1 MPTVNKS
8 LAILALLAF
17 FLPFITISCNGNAM
31 VQMSGAKLAQCSV
44 STCSPEDFLSPQ
56 LKAMAGSNNG
66 ALKTNIPGTNWGGKD
81 NPFNDANY
89 VLFAAIAGLIAAI
102 TVFLGRPG
110 EILSGVASVGVI
122 ALLFIFKS
130 KFGDA
135 VTPHLTSPD
144 MAAASALIK
153 IELQFSIGFWAS
165 LILSAASAILA
176 FKGTSPQGV
185 VLAGAGGSTGS
196 VGGLPQQP
204 PSSSSTSR
212 QNLSAACPSCGA
224 AVTPGNQFCLS
235 CGTPLAVI
243 APPSPPTE
251 APSAPKPQGNS
262 CPACGA
268 DATPGNQF
276 CLSCGT
282 PLAVIAPPSPPTEAP
297 SAPKPQGNSCPACG
311 ADATPGNKFCLSCGT
326 ALAAPVASVEPHEAA
341 SPAPQAATKAAA
353 AAASP
358 VAQPLLFTAPAAP
371 EPPPAAPAEETSA
384 PARSVAAPAI
394 SELPAEA
401 PTPFEEPVGAP
412 AAPVEQTP
420 PAAQPQTQQACT
432 ACGAAL
438 APEQKFCLACGTPVG
453 QSVRPAEAR
462 TPPASETV
470 AVTPPASAVPFQ
482 EGPFP
487 TPPRS
492 GSKALVIGVIL
503 IAVFGAAGWFA
514 WQYFARPD
522 VTVTAIPQRIHVA
535 AGGRTSLQANVS
547 GSKDTDVKWSI
558 QEGDKG
564 GQITPQG
571 DMVEGNQ
578 SRATAMYTAPQ
589 TPGTF
594 HVLATSHANPSR
606 TARVEIVVGG
616 GMQGETVQPIP
627 EKPAAIP
634 PSAPA
639 AAAASPMAAQII
651 GTWRGPAA
659 DMNTTIGGDSTIA
672 MTSDADPQKN
682 LRGTYHFT
690 DNSHI
695 QIDFGGGDVRTWE
708 IVGVDDKYLR
718 VTSQTSTGASAM
730 IFTKL
735 S

>member
-165 LILSAASAILA
+165 LVLSAASAILA

-185 VLAGAGGSTGS
+185 VLAGAGGATGS

-224 AVTPGNQFCLS
+224 AV
-235 CGTPLAVI
+235 A
-243 APPSPPTE
+243 
-251 APSAPKPQGNS
+251 
-262 CPACGA
+262 
-268 DATPGNQF
+268 PGNQF

-371 EPPPAAPAEETSA
+371 EPPPAAPVEETSA

-394 SELPAEA
+394 SQPPAEA
-401 PTPFEEPVGAP
+401 PTAFEEPVAAP

-420 PAAQPQTQQACT
+420 PPAQPQTQQACT

-453 QSVRPAEAR
+453 QSARPAEAR
-462 TPPASETV
+462 TPPALETV
-470 AVTPPASAVPFQ
+470 AATPPASAVPFQ

-487 TPPRS
+487 APARG

-594 HVLATSHANPSR
+594 HVIATSHANPSR
-606 TARVEIVVGG
+606 TAKVEIVVGG
-616 GMQGETVQPIP
+616 GMQGETTQPIP

-634 PSAPA
+634 PAAP

-718 VTSQTSTGASAM
+718 VTSQTGNGASAM